1 MNNQQPPRRGG
12 AVPGPFWG
20 GRNGS
25 WPSRCFQLL
34 RVSPNFKPSF
44 YQAYALFYT
53 MAVVS
58 VLDVE
63 DVTGHKTRQGLNQV
77 LKKMLSI

>member
-1 MNNQQPPRRGG
+1 MAQGLVEKLEQTGPAVKERVVTVSSWQGRQSLFCQKEMNNQQPPQRGG

-34 RVSPNFKPSF
+34 RLFPNFKL
-44 YQAYALFYT
+44 LFY
-53 MAVVS
+53 
-58 VLDVE
+58 
-63 DVTGHKTRQGLNQV
+63 
-77 LKKMLSI
+77 